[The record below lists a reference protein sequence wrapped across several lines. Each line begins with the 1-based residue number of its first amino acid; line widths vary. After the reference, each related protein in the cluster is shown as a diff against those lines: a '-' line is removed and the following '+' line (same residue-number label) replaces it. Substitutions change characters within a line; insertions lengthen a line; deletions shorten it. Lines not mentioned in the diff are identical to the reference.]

1 MEIGI
6 IIGLVLGLLPTL
18 IVIGDLKK
26 KRDAADRRSA
36 ELEDERDDA
45 NWRNTQLE
53 SERDAANQHSAGL
66 ESERDAANQHIVELD
81 NQLDVA
87 NQRNT
92 ELDNQL
98 DVANQRNTE
107 LDSQLDVANQR
118 NAELDSQLDVANQRI
133 IELDNQLDV
142 ANQHII
148 ELDSQLDVA
157 NRRIVELD
165 SQLGAANRRIT
176 ELRIERQQLAQSN
189 DDAIRLLYLATL
201 SLEVCGL
208 ALRRELDRYTRL
220 DEQYRRLADA
230 YNDLVDNYGDFREK
244 IKSKARRRLVKKG
257 VGIALAFIPGLA
269 LIDILSDLADILAVA
284 TEADEAIDVFDVE
297 LGDTQESI
305 ASSSSDAPEVSESD
319 IEIDDPS
326 LLPLIPSAP
335 NGVVLALQQNVNANN
350 NTPDPSV
357 LDAFVKDILRY
368 MMDLAQLLTDDMHQ
382 EAIADMITNLQ
393 DFNYQ
398 LRYPSRTDENR
409 RQGEANEQA

>member
-53 SERDAANQHSAGL
+53 SERDAANQHSVGL

-107 LDSQLDVANQR
+107 LDNQLDVANQR
-118 NAELDSQLDVANQRI
+118 NAELDS
-133 IELDNQLDV
+133 QLDV

-230 YNDLVDNYGDFREK
+230 YNDLVDNYGDFREE

-326 LLPLIPSAP
+326 LLPLIPNAP

-357 LDAFVKDILRY
+357 LDAFVKDIFRY
-368 MMDLAQLLTDDMHQ
+368 IMDLAQLLTDDMHQ

-409 RQGEANEQA
+409 RQGEANE

>member
-81 NQLDVA
+81 SQLDVA
-87 NQRNT
+87 NQRN
-92 ELDNQL
+92 
-98 DVANQRNTE
+98 AE

-142 ANQHII
+142 ANQRII
-148 ELDSQLDVA
+148 ELDNQLDVA

-230 YNDLVDNYGDFREK
+230 YNDLVDNYGDFREE

-326 LLPLIPSAP
+326 LLPLIPNAP

-357 LDAFVKDILRY
+357 LDAFVKDIFRY
-368 MMDLAQLLTDDMHQ
+368 IMDLAQLLTDDMHQ

-409 RQGEANEQA
+409 RQGEANE

>member
-81 NQLDVA
+81 SQLDVANQRNTELDSQLDVA

-98 DVANQRNTE
+98 DVANQRN
-107 LDSQLDVANQR
+107 
-118 NAELDSQLDVANQRI
+118 AELDS
-133 IELDNQLDV
+133 QLDV

-230 YNDLVDNYGDFREK
+230 YNDLVDNYGDFREE

-326 LLPLIPSAP
+326 LLPLIPNAP

-357 LDAFVKDILRY
+357 LDAFVKDIFRY
-368 MMDLAQLLTDDMHQ
+368 IMDLAQLLTDDMHQ

-409 RQGEANEQA
+409 RQGEANE